1 LTEISN
7 PSNGK
12 NNNQYQ
18 NQNHKIEKELNLN
31 SVTKKD
37 NKNYNNKFDNLKQIN
52 ISRLQFNNNLINES
66 QNNVI
71 NFMTPPGSIKNNNKF
86 KLAPLSNSQNT

>member
-12 NNNQYQ
+12 NNNQ
-18 NQNHKIEKELNLN
+18 NQNHKIDKELNLN
-31 SVTKKD
+31 VKKD

-71 NFMTPPGSIKNNNKF
+71 NLMTPPGSIKNNNKF

>member
-12 NNNQYQ
+12 NNNQ
-18 NQNHKIEKELNLN
+18 NHKIDKELNLN
-31 SVTKKD
+31 MKKD

>member
-1 LTEISN
+1 MTEISN

-12 NNNQYQ
+12 NNNQ
-18 NQNHKIEKELNLN
+18 NHKIDKELNLN
-31 SVTKKD
+31 VKKD

>member
-12 NNNQYQ
+12 NNNQ
-18 NQNHKIEKELNLN
+18 NHKIDKELNLN
-31 SVTKKD
+31 VKKD

>member
-1 LTEISN
+1 MTEISN

-12 NNNQYQ
+12 NNNQ
-18 NQNHKIEKELNLN
+18 NHKIEKELNLN
-31 SVTKKD
+31 PVKKD